1 MLGFFRLV
9 SAPLYEQLRLIL
21 IRTILRDKFSRYY
34 YLVGIEQLGQK
45 KKGSVI
51 CRSTLRCRPAYHFVL
66 STITVLILLLRFSIS
81 HNKFEY

>member
-45 KKGSVI
+45 KKKVP
-51 CRSTLRCRPAYHFVL
+51 LFAAPL
-66 STITVLILLLRFSIS
+66 SDVVPHIILYSPPLPF
-81 HNKFEY
+81 